1 MTTVLGSCVAVCLW
15 DRSTGIGGINHYML
29 PLWNGEGLPTPR
41 YGNIAIDLLIRR
53 LVDLGC
59 QQKDLVAKV
68 FGGANLLPGTGM
80 YAIGDRN
87 ARLARRV
94 LAGHEIPIVSEETG
108 GTNGRRIIFNT
119 ASGVVYL
126 RKDTTKD

>member
-15 DRSTGIGGINHYML
+15 DRATGIGGINHYML

-53 LVDLGC
+53 MTEFGC
-59 QQKDLVAKV
+59 QQKGLVAKV

-94 LAGHEIPIVSEETG
+94 LDGLDIPIVSEETG
-108 GTNGRRIIFNT
+108 GSNGRRIIFNT
-119 ASGVVYL
+119 ARGVVYL
-126 RKDTTKD
+126 RKDTTQD